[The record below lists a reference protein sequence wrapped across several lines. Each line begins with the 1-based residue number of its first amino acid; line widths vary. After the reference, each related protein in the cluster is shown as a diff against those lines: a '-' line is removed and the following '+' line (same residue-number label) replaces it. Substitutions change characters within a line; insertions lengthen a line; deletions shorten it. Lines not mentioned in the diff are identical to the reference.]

1 VWSRLLV
8 SCEEGEEEEERGG
21 APEDRRLTYYCGTRG
36 DRERRIARNQNR
48 GRLIQVLSLLLSISK
63 SICLVF
69 LLSFDVIFELGFGHF
84 GGSITGLDSGVGF
97 WRGCAV
103 KIVIHVELQTP

>member
-1 VWSRLLV
+1 VWTRLLV

-84 GGSITGLDSGVGF
+84 GGYYWLREWCRFLAGV
-97 WRGCAV
+97 RGENC
-103 KIVIHVELQTP
+103 HPC